1 MKETL
6 VRSLTGIVF
15 ISVVILSLISHSY
28 LYLLLFST
36 VLFLAWLEF
45 VRISKKKIPGRLG
58 IPGATILVLMFLG
71 VFLLA
76 TGQLPEN
83 WILIPGMAP
92 FLFLLL
98 YAIFR
103 DQRSSYNLPYTLGGF
118 LFLLAGFSALN
129 LLVATGESG
138 YSPRWVIFT
147 LCFLWTNDTMAYVS
161 GRLFGKHRIWPSL
174 SPGKTWEGSIGGAL
188 FTLLLGWIFSR
199 YYVELAAW
207 EWMVFALIV
216 VVFGSLGDFLESW
229 VKRTAEVKDSGNILP
244 GHGGILDR
252 FDSFLFAVPAVTVY
266 IYILG

>member
-1 MKETL
+1 
-6 VRSLTGIVF
+6 
-15 ISVVILSLISHSY
+15 
-28 LYLLLFST
+28 
-36 VLFLAWLEF
+36 
-45 VRISKKKIPGRLG
+45 
-58 IPGATILVLMFLG
+58 
-71 VFLLA
+71 
-76 TGQLPEN
+76 
-83 WILIPGMAP
+83 
-92 FLFLLL
+92 
-98 YAIFR
+98 
-103 DQRSSYNLPYTLGGF
+103 
-118 LFLLAGFSALN
+118 
-129 LLVATGESG
+129 
-138 YSPRWVIFT
+138 
-147 LCFLWTNDTMAYVS
+147 MAYVS